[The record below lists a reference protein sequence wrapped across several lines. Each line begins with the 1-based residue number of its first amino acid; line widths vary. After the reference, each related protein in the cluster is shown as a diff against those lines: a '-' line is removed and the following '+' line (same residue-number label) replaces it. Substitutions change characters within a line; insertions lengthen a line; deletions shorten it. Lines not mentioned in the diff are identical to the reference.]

1 MNKSFRKTERLC
13 HVKVIEGL
21 FDRKNKQ
28 NKSFSS
34 FPILMIYSLNE
45 LDERD
50 YSKVL
55 FSVPKRKFK
64 HAVDRNLLKRRL
76 KEAYRLNKN
85 LIPENQNY
93 NIAFL
98 YIAKE
103 IHDYEGL
110 EKAMI
115 KLLTS
120 FKD

>member
-1 MNKSFRKTERLC
+1 MDKSFNKSERLC

-21 FDRKNKQ
+21 FNRKDKQ
-28 NKSFSS
+28 NKSLSS

-45 LDERD
+45 LDERSF
-50 YSKVL
+50 SKVL

-64 HAVDRNLLKRRL
+64 RAVDRNLLKRRL

-85 LIPENQNY
+85 LISGKSNY

-98 YIAKE
+98 YIAKQIE
-103 IHDYEGL
+103 DFSLL
-110 EKAMI
+110 EASMV
-115 KLLTS
+115 KLLTN

>member
-1 MNKSFRKTERLC
+1 MNKSFKKKERLC

-21 FDRKNKQ
+21 FNRKNKQ

-34 FPILMIYSLNE
+34 FPVLMIYSL
-45 LDERD
+45 DEVEERN

-64 HAVDRNLLKRRL
+64 RAVDRNLLKRRL

-85 LIPENQNY
+85 LILENQHY

-98 YIAKE
+98 YIAKDIQDFAQIE
-103 IHDYEGL
+103 T
-110 EKAMI
+110 AMV

-120 FKD
+120 FSN